1 MLQEALPSGLCL
13 DSEVRSILSSWPSI
27 TSPFWLFKFPCL
39 VLGYLDLLEAFIET
53 GVSFYLL
60 FPGLSG
66 LTGGL
71 AFTGLVIIPSS

>member
-1 MLQEALPSGLCL
+1 MLQEVPPSGLCL
-13 DSEVRSILSSWPSI
+13 DSAVRSILSSWLSI
-27 TSPFWLFKFPCL
+27 TSPSWLFKFLCL

-53 GVSFYLL
+53 VSFYLL

-71 AFTGLVIIPSS
+71 AFTWLMTIPSS